1 MMNAIKKLSLSL
13 CLMLLVGYAVAQN
26 AEVFSAH
33 GHAIKGYD
41 PVSYFTESKPV
52 KGKEEFSYIYKGATW
67 LFSSQKNMD
76 LFKADPV
83 KFMPQYGGY
92 CAFGL
97 AGGYKAPIS
106 PDAWSIVDGK
116 LYLNYNQKVQ
126 KDWTADQEEM
136 IKKADEHWPTVKKKE
151 E

>member
-1 MMNAIKKLSLSL
+1 MNAIKKMFLSVF
-13 CLMLLVGYAVAQN
+13 LMQLMGCTFAQES
-26 AEVFSAH
+26 EVYSAH
-33 GHAIKGYD
+33 DQAIKGYD

-52 KGKEEFSYIYKGATW
+52 KGKEEFSYAYKGANW
-67 LFSSQKNMD
+67 LFSSQKNLD
-76 LFKADPV
+76 LFKADPI

-126 KDWTADQEEM
+126 EDWAADREEM
-136 IKKADEHWPTVKKKE
+136 IKKADKNWPTVKKKGD
-151 E
+151 